1 MNPEEII
8 KKMENKK
15 FFKKVTNS
23 GKGLLGLIDPSFKRF
38 NASSNK
44 KMVRQELLHYYKPE
58 VEDTHTGF
66 GEYGIFASIVN
77 EAGEKE
83 LDAIKNNLKE
93 NGLFDNISNLR
104 YESQEASGGCL
115 VDGFNDNDEDLV
127 IRSFSTSNVYVYA
140 LTSSEK
146 SRKLKNLKTVV
157 SCMHPK
163 LGRNIYPIE
172 NF

>member
-23 GKGLLGLIDPSFKRF
+23 GKGFFSLINPSFKRF
-38 NASSNK
+38 TTSTNK
-44 KMVRQELLHYYKPE
+44 KIVRQELLHYYKPE
-58 VEDTHTGF
+58 VKNTNTKS

-83 LDAIKNNLKE
+83 LNTIKNNLKE
-93 NGLFDNISNLR
+93 NGLFDNISNLCK
-104 YESQEASGGCL
+104 ESQNASGACF
-115 VDGFNDNDEDLV
+115 VDNFNKKNNLV

-140 LTSSEK
+140 LSSLDK
-146 SRKLKNLKTVV
+146 NRKLKNLKTVV
-157 SCMHPK
+157 SCLHPK
-163 LGRNIYPIE
+163 LGRNVYPIE